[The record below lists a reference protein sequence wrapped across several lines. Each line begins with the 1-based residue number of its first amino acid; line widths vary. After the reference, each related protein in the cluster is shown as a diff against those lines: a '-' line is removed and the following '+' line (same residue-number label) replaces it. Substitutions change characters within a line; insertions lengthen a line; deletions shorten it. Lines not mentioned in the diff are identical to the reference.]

1 MQSQDSVT
9 QMTVYYLDG
18 SSESFNI
25 FDAIAGLD
33 AEEQD
38 PAIDPLQQL
47 FQVDQAPA
55 IDLEQLLQQ
64 PLWVFHL
71 PDQTVMIRS
80 ETVLKVEVKP
90 PLLHIQGAG
99 VINNS
104 DRVTALTRMR

>member
-33 AEEQD
+33 AEEQN
-38 PAIDPLQQL
+38 
-47 FQVDQAPA
+47 PA

-90 PLLHIQGAG
+90 PLFHIQGAG

>member
-33 AEEQD
+33 AEEED
-38 PAIDPLQQL
+38 
-47 FQVDQAPA
+47 PA

-64 PLWVFHL
+64 PLWVLHL

-80 ETVLKVEVKP
+80 ETVVKVEVKP